1 MSTNRVHI
9 SEKTLKV
16 LFARSQNRC
25 AFPDCH
31 EEIVDSA
38 SGVVFG
44 EVCHIEGV
52 EAGAARHNPTLDK
65 EAVNSEAN
73 LVLLCH
79 KHHKLVDAM
88 PQKYSV
94 SWLREIKQRHEI
106 PGIVEINPAQAQSA
120 RLIFAEISDS
130 LMHRTYNNSP
140 HFEAVDNAVQNIT
153 INKISGRGR
162 KSVPSVP
169 ASGTIGSDSAK
180 RSYVNHLYTRLI
192 DFKSK
197 IPSYN
202 AAKAGSIVARNVNKL
217 FGASWSNVPLSRY
230 DGFVA
235 YLQAEID
242 KTPIGRKNKA
252 RGIKHYSSYDEFMAK
267 A

>member
-38 SGVVFG
+38 SGVVYG

-52 EAGAARHNPTLDK
+52 EAGAARHNPNLDK
-65 EAVNSEAN
+65 ESVNSEAN

-94 SWLREIKQRHEI
+94 SWLREIKR
-106 PGIVEINPAQAQSA
+106 
-120 RLIFAEISDS
+120 
-130 LMHRTYNNSP
+130 RT
-140 HFEAVDNAVQNIT
+140 
-153 INKISGRGR
+153 
-162 KSVPSVP
+162 
-169 ASGTIGSDSAK
+169 
-180 RSYVNHLYTRLI
+180 
-192 DFKSK
+192 
-197 IPSYN
+197 
-202 AAKAGSIVARNVNKL
+202 
-217 FGASWSNVPLSRY
+217 
-230 DGFVA
+230 
-235 YLQAEID
+235 EID

-252 RGIKHYSSYDEFMAK
+252 RGIKNYSSYDEFMTK